1 MDGSDA
7 AKDQAAYWA
16 EVELV
21 RRRNELE
28 KIEQDKQR
36 VKLLKEEVLTKRG
49 RNLLV
54 FHCGGSKYLKF
65 GRASEERPFVFEHVC
80 AYQSTAR
87 HRGGTKKGKEQAQE
101 RRGKRTLRVFSLT
114 F

>member
-1 MDGSDA
+1 MDGSATDPSSA
-7 AKDQAAYWA
+7 SYWA
-16 EVELV
+16 ELELV

-36 VKLLKEEVLTKRG
+36 SKLLNEEVLAKRG

-80 AYQSTAR
+80 AYKSTAR
-87 HRGGTKKGKEQAQE
+87 ARKKKKVEQ
-101 RRGKRTLRVFSLT
+101 KLL
-114 F
+114 